1 MKIAAGGL
9 QSLVND
15 VLPVKKIDFLAGQ
28 KKQES
33 EQREAISS
41 YAGVDRE
48 NLGKTVEKL
57 NRATELFEQRI
68 SFKIHDETKR
78 LMVRV
83 IDDNTGEVIKE
94 IPPEDMLDIEANI
107 SKMIG
112 IILDKH
118 A

>member
-9 QSLVND
+9 QALVND

-41 YAGVDRE
+41 HTGVDRE

-57 NRATELFEQRI
+57 NRAAELFEQRI
-68 SFKIHDETKR
+68 SFKMHDETKR
-78 LMVRV
+78 LMVR
-83 IDDNTGEVIKE
+83 IINDNTGEVIKE
-94 IPPEDMLDIEANI
+94 IPPEEMLDIEANI